1 MRDSRRDFIQKA
13 MMTSIGTLAFHTQ
26 GFAHAIEALSQYNNH
41 QSPLIT
47 AADEDFWHTIQ
58 MAYAMDRTYINLNNG
73 GVSPS
78 PTIVMDSVKRYMDF
92 TNGAPAR
99 NLWSHLE
106 PTIETVREKLSK
118 MFGCSSEEIAIT
130 RNASESLETVQLGM
144 NLQSGDEVITTTQ
157 DYPRMITT
165 WEQRVRCEGIILK
178 KVVYPVPLINED
190 DFVRAIEKE
199 ITSKTKVIHISQV
212 PFCSGQITPVK
223 AVCRLA
229 KANKIECIVDG
240 AHAFAQ
246 FPFTQ
251 KDLECD
257 YYGTSLHKWLSAPI
271 GTGML
276 YVKKEKIKDIWPL
289 MAAGKDMDEN
299 IRKFEEI
306 GTHSAALHNAIAD
319 AITFCDGIGLERKA
333 ARLRFIHHRWIDRL
347 RIYPNVRFLQN
358 IDKESNWCGLVLFSI
373 DGMDS
378 GKIGEYLLT
387 KHRIITTPITYA
399 EIEGIRITPNVYTT
413 LSEINYFADIIETIA
428 KGQLSEVVKSVK

>member
-1 MRDSRRDFIQKA
+1 MRDSRRNFLQKA
-13 MMTSIGTLAFHTQ
+13 MMTSVGTIALQTS
-26 GFAHAIEALSQYNNH
+26 GFARAFEAVSQLDVAE
-41 QSPLIT
+41 SPLVT
-47 AADEDFWHTIQ
+47 ASNEDLWSTIQ
-58 MAYAMDRTYINLNNG
+58 AAYAMDRTFINLNNG

-78 PTIVMDSVKRYMDF
+78 PRVVMDAVKRYMDF

-99 NLWSHLE
+99 NLWSQLE
-106 PTIETVREKLSK
+106 PNIETVREKLAK
-118 MFGCSSEEIAIT
+118 MFGCSPEEIAIT
-130 RNASESLETVQLGM
+130 RNASESLQNVQFGM
-144 NLQSGDEVITTTQ
+144 NLKAGDEVVTTTQ

-165 WEQRVRCEGIILK
+165 WEQRVRRDGIVLK
-178 KVVYPVPLINED
+178 KAIYPVPLMNPED
-190 DFVRAIEKE
+190 YVKAIEKE

-212 PFCSGQITPVK
+212 PFCSGQITPVRD
-223 AVCRLA
+223 VCRMA
-229 KANKIECIVDG
+229 KSKGIECIVDG

-276 YVKKEKIKDIWPL
+276 YVKKEKIKNIWSL
-289 MAAGKDMDEN
+289 MASNPDQEDN

-319 AITFCDGIGLERKA
+319 AVTFCDGIGLERKA
-333 ARLRFIHHRWIDRL
+333 ARLRFIHHRWIDRMKQ
-347 RIYPNVRFLQN
+347 YSNVRFLQN
-358 IDKESNWCGLVLFSI
+358 IDDERNWCGLVLFSI

-378 GKIGEYLLT
+378 GKIGEYLLS

-399 EIEGIRITPNVYTT
+399 EISGVRITPNVYTT
-413 LSEINYFADIIETIA
+413 LSEIDYFADTLETIA
-428 KGQLSEVVKSVK
+428 KGQVKEVMASAK

>member
-1 MRDSRRDFIQKA
+1 MRDSRRNFLQKA
-13 MMTSIGTLAFHTQ
+13 MMTSIGTLAFQTQ
-26 GFAHAIEALSQYNNH
+26 GFARALEAVGQLDVT
-41 QSPLIT
+41 QSALET
-47 AADEDFWHTIQ
+47 ASDEDFWTTIQ

-78 PTIVMDSVKRYMDF
+78 PRVVMDSVKRYMDF

-106 PTIETVREKLSK
+106 PTVETVREKLAK
-118 MFGCSSEEIAIT
+118 MFDCSPEEIAIT
-130 RNASESLETVQLGM
+130 RNASESLESVQLGM
-144 NLQSGDEVITTTQ
+144 NLKAGDEVITTTQ

-165 WEQRVRCEGIILK
+165 WEQRVRRDGIILK
-178 KVVYPVPLINED
+178 KVMYPVPLMHEE
-190 DFVRAIEKE
+190 DFVNAIEKE
-199 ITSKTKVIHISQV
+199 ITSKTKVIHISHV

-229 KANKIECIVDG
+229 KSRGIECIVDG

-251 KDLECD
+251 KELECD

-289 MAAGKDMDEN
+289 MAAGKEMDEN

-347 RIYPNVRFLQN
+347 RSYPNVHFLQN

-378 GKIGEYLLT
+378 GKIGEYLLS

-399 EIEGIRITPNVYTT
+399 EIEGIRITPNVYIT
-413 LSEINYFADIIETIA
+413 LSEIDYFADVLEKIA
-428 KGQLSEVVKSVK
+428 KGQVKEVMKSVK

>member
-1 MRDSRRDFIQKA
+1 MLTSMATIAIQ
-13 MMTSIGTLAFHTQ
+13 TD
-26 GFAHAIEALSQYNNH
+26 GFARALAAVSRLDATQT
-41 QSPLIT
+41 PLSV
-47 AADEDFWHTIQ
+47 AGDEDFWATVQ
-58 MAYAMDRTYINLNNG
+58 SAYAMDRTFINLNNG

-78 PTIVMDSVKRYMDF
+78 PRVVMDAVKRYMDY
-92 TNGAPAR
+92 TNSAPAR
-99 NLWSHLE
+99 NLWSQLE
-106 PTIETVREKLSK
+106 PNAETVREKLAK
-118 MFGCSSEEIAIT
+118 MFGCSAEEIAIT
-130 RNASESLETVQLGM
+130 RNASESLQTVQLGM
-144 NLQSGDEVITTTQ
+144 NLKSGDEVVTTTQ

-165 WEQRVRCEGIILK
+165 WEQRVRRDGIVLK
-178 KVVYPVPLINED
+178 KAVYPVPLIREED
-190 DFVRAIEKE
+190 YVKAIEKE

-212 PFCSGQITPVK
+212 PFCSGQITPVRS
-223 AVCRLA
+223 VCRLA
-229 KANKIECIVDG
+229 KSRGIECIVDG

-306 GTHSAALHNAIAD
+306 GTHPAALHNAIAD

-333 ARLRFIHHRWIDRL
+333 ARLRYIHHRWIDRL
-347 RIYPNVRFLQN
+347 RAFPNVHFLQN
-358 IDKESNWCGLVLFSI
+358 IDDEKNWCGLVLFSI
-373 DGMDS
+373 DGMDG
-378 GKIGEYLLT
+378 GKIGEYLLS

-399 EIEGIRITPNVYTT
+399 EINGVRITPNVYTT
-413 LSEINYFADIIETIA
+413 LSEIDYFADVLETIA
-428 KGQLSEVVKSVK
+428 KGQVKEVMASAKKD